1 MRKMGFCFVLAGL
14 TKLWLSIYL
23 SDFYLLRKLEVG
35 GSAEGDAF
43 EVIPDL
49 VWWIIIL
56 EFIIGIVLIISDG
69 KKKANR

>member
-1 MRKMGFCFVLAGL
+1 MGFCFVLSGF

-23 SDFYLLRKLEVG
+23 SDFYLIKKLEIS

-43 EVIPDL
+43 EIIPDL

-69 KKKANR
+69 KKKANT